1 MKITREQV
9 KKINDKCS
17 NGWAF
22 DLWAAGVRGEKQL
35 VLQAEKSDTE
45 IVRGTL
51 WWNEV
56 HENFRTVGKVP
67 QLHLALYHTRP
78 GSDMMT
84 SYGIGK
90 TITLGDKVNR
100 ASMKVLQD
108 LTKLFTK
115 DDLLRLAEEHNAQL
129 NKGTII

>member
-17 NGWAF
+17 NGWTF

-35 VLQAEKSDTE
+35 VLQAQKSDTE

-78 GSDMMT
+78 DSDMMT
-84 SYGIGK
+84 SYGLGK
-90 TITLGDKVNR
+90 TITLGDTVNR

-108 LTKLFTK
+108 LTKKFTK
-115 DDLLRLAEEHNAQL
+115 DDLLRLADENDAQL
-129 NKGTII
+129 NKETIF

>member
-17 NGWAF
+17 NGWQL
-22 DLWAAGVRGEKQL
+22 DVRHAIICSEKQL
-35 VLQAEKSDTE
+35 VLQAKKSETE

-56 HENFRTVGKVP
+56 HENFRTIGKVP

-78 GSDMMT
+78 DSDMMT
-84 SYGIGK
+84 SYGLGK
-90 TITLGDKVNR
+90 TITLGDTVNR

-108 LTKLFTK
+108 LTKKFTK
-115 DDLLRLAEEHNAQL
+115 DDLLRLADKNNAQL
-129 NKGTII
+129 NKETIF

>member
-35 VLQAEKSDTE
+35 VLQAQKSETE

-56 HENFRTVGKVP
+56 HKDFRTVGKVP
-67 QLHLALYHTRP
+67 QLHLALYHTKP

-84 SYGIGK
+84 SYGLGK
-90 TITLGDKVNR
+90 TITLGDMVNR
-100 ASMKVLQD
+100 TSMKVLQD
-108 LTKLFTK
+108 LTKKFTK
-115 DDLLRLAEEHNAQL
+115 EDLLRLADENNAQL
-129 NKGTII
+129 NKETIF

>member
-17 NGWAF
+17 NGWQL
-22 DLWAAGVRGEKQL
+22 DVRHAMIWSEKQL
-35 VLQAEKSDTE
+35 VLQAQKSDTE

-56 HENFRTVGKVP
+56 HKDFRTVGKVP

-78 GSDMMT
+78 DSDMMT
-84 SYGIGK
+84 SYGLGK
-90 TITLGDKVNR
+90 TITLGDTVNR

-108 LTKLFTK
+108 LTKKFTK
-115 DDLLRLAEEHNAQL
+115 DDLLRLADENNAQL
-129 NKGTII
+129 NKETIF

>member
-1 MKITREQV
+1 MKVTREQV

-22 DLWAAGVRGEKQL
+22 DIWAAGVRGEKQL

-67 QLHLALYHTRP
+67 QLHLALYHTKP

-108 LTKLFTK
+108 LTKKFTK

>member
-22 DLWAAGVRGEKQL
+22 DIWAAGVRGEKQL

-67 QLHLALYHTRP
+67 QLHLALYHTKP

-108 LTKLFTK
+108 LTKMFTK

>member
-67 QLHLALYHTRP
+67 QLHLALYHTKP

-108 LTKLFTK
+108 LTKMFTK

>member
-22 DLWAAGVRGEKQL
+22 DIWAAGVRGEKQL

-67 QLHLALYHTRP
+67 QLHLALYHTKP

>member
-22 DLWAAGVRGEKQL
+22 DIWAAGVRGEKQL
-35 VLQAEKSDTE
+35 VLQVEKSDTE

-67 QLHLALYHTRP
+67 QLHLALYHTKP

-108 LTKLFTK
+108 LTKKFTK

>member
-1 MKITREQV
+1 MKITREQI

-22 DLWAAGVRGEKQL
+22 DLWAAGIRGEKQL
-35 VLQAEKSDTE
+35 VLQAQKSDTE

-51 WWNEV
+51 WWTEV
-56 HENFRTVGKVP
+56 HKDFRTVGKVP
-67 QLHLALYHTRP
+67 QLHLALYHTKP

-84 SYGIGK
+84 SYGLGK
-90 TITLGDKVNR
+90 TITLGDVVNR
-100 ASMKVLQD
+100 TSMKVLQD
-108 LTKLFTK
+108 LTKKFTK

-129 NKGTII
+129 NKGTIF

>member
-22 DLWAAGVRGEKQL
+22 DLWAAGVHSEKQL
-35 VLQAEKSDTE
+35 VLQVEKSDTE

-67 QLHLALYHTRP
+67 QLHLALYHTKP

-90 TITLGDKVNR
+90 TITLGGKVNR

>member
-22 DLWAAGVRGEKQL
+22 DLWAAGVHNEKQL

-67 QLHLALYHTRP
+67 QLHLALYHTKP

-108 LTKLFTK
+108 LTKKFTK

>member
-17 NGWAF
+17 NGWQL
-22 DLWAAGVRGEKQL
+22 DVRHAMIWSEKQL
-35 VLQAEKSDTE
+35 VLQAPKSETE

-56 HENFRTVGKVP
+56 HKDFRTIGKVP

-78 GSDMMT
+78 DSDMMT
-84 SYGIGK
+84 SYGLGK
-90 TITLGDKVNR
+90 TITLGDTVNR

-108 LTKLFTK
+108 LTKRFTK
-115 DDLLRLAEEHNAQL
+115 DDLLRLADENNAQL
-129 NKGTII
+129 NKETIF

>member
-67 QLHLALYHTRP
+67 QLHLALYHTKP

>member
-22 DLWAAGVRGEKQL
+22 DLWSAGVRGEKQL

-67 QLHLALYHTRP
+67 QLHLALYHTKP

-108 LTKLFTK
+108 LTKKFTK

-129 NKGTII
+129 NKGTIF

>member
-1 MKITREQV
+1 MKITREYVQ
-9 KKINDKCS
+9 KINDKCS
-17 NGWAF
+17 NGWVF
-22 DLWAAGVRGEKQL
+22 DNWSAIMTNSKQL

-51 WWNEV
+51 WWTEV

-90 TITLGDKVNR
+90 TITLGDMVNR

-108 LTKLFTK
+108 LTKKFTK
-115 DDLLRLAEEHNAQL
+115 DDLLRLSEEHNAQL
-129 NKGTII
+129 NKGTIF